1 MPASSVIYQFTVCL
15 LELLFLSLFSG
26 SRPAFALE
34 PRRELPQF
42 AQEVWS
48 TENGLPQ
55 NTVHAIIQTN
65 DGYVWI
71 ATEEGLA
78 RFDGISFTVFDKR
91 VTEQLRSNDIRALA
105 EDRQG
110 ALWIGTADGLVRLF
124 EGKFTLFTT
133 QEGLPG
139 NTIQSLYQGP
149 DDHLW
154 IATSSGLT
162 RLKDG
167 VFTTFIT
174 QPALPTSSVQSIF
187 EDKEGTLWIG
197 TAYGLSRFKD
207 GKLLNYALPAGSANN
222 SVVSI
227 SQDGQGRLW
236 FGTLNGLACFDQGG
250 FRTYTTRDG
259 LPSNRIIS
267 LIPDRSGSL
276 WVGTANGLSRFANNQ
291 FSGFK
296 PGGGLAGNIILSIFE
311 DREGSLWI
319 GTESGGLNL
328 LKDKKF
334 TTYTS
339 RDGLAS
345 DLVKTIYE
353 DQQGGIWIGT
363 NGGGLSHFKDGKFTT
378 YTTKDGLASNVVLA
392 LCVDNQGSLWVG
404 TPDGL
409 TRFNSG
415 RFTTYT
421 FADGLANDFVR
432 SIFADRQGN
441 IWVGT
446 RSGLTRF
453 RDEVFRVYTTLDGLP
468 NDLVGPI
475 HEDANGSLWIGTL
488 GGLSRFKDER
498 FTTYTT
504 RDGLSSDVV
513 TSLYEDDEK
522 TLWIGTH
529 GGGLNRLK
537 DGKFVAFTTR
547 EGLPDDVVYRVLED
561 QQGNLWL
568 GCSKGIFRFSKKEL
582 DDFAGGKG
590 NSLPFVAYGTADGMI
605 TRECSGGG
613 HPAAWKGVDGKL
625 WFSTIKGVAM
635 IDPQRIKINERP
647 PPVVINQMR
656 IDDESII
663 PDRRIELPPGK
674 TRFDFYYTALSF
686 IAPEKVS
693 FKYRLEGF
701 DSDWVDP
708 GTRRVAYYTNLP
720 PGNYTFRV
728 IARNNDGIW
737 NDTGAVFDLRL
748 RPYFYQTYWFYAL
761 VLLSLA
767 VLVWQ
772 AYRFRLR
779 QMESQFAAVLN
790 ERNRIAREIH
800 DNLAQELLGIS
811 VQLEVV
817 ARTMPS
823 GADLASSHLNRVRM
837 LVRRG
842 IAEARRYVWDLRS
855 QALDHNDLPAALSD
869 TARRLTVDT
878 EVQAQVEVNGAF
890 RPLSELVEGNLLRI
904 GQEAINNA
912 VKHAQ
917 AQRILIN
924 LKFDAGRVQL
934 SVRDNG
940 RGFDQQSKGWPG
952 AGHFGLTSM
961 SERAEQIGGTL
972 SIQSNGSGTEVIV
985 DVPI

>member
-1 MPASSVIYQFTVCL
+1 MPPSRAIYHITVCL
-15 LELLFLSLFSG
+15 LSLVVVSLFSRSG
-26 SRPAFALE
+26 QALALD
-34 PRRELPQF
+34 PQRELSQF

-55 NTVHAIIQTN
+55 NTVHAIIQTT

-124 EGKFTLFTT
+124 EGKFTVFTT
-133 QEGLPG
+133 QDGLPG
-139 NTIQSLYQGP
+139 NNIQALYQGH
-149 DDHLW
+149 DDNLW

-167 VFTTFIT
+167 VFTSFIT

-187 EDKEGTLWIG
+187 EDKAGTLWIG

-207 GKLLNYALPAGSANN
+207 GRLLNYAVPAGSANN
-222 SVVSI
+222 SVVVI
-227 SQDGQGRLW
+227 NQDGQGRLW
-236 FGTLNGLACFDQGG
+236 FGTLNGLACFDEGT
-250 FRTYTTRDG
+250 FRTYTTQDG

-267 LIPDRSGSL
+267 LVPDRSGSV
-276 WVGTANGLSRFANNQ
+276 WVGTGNGLSRFANNQ
-291 FSGFK
+291 FTGFK
-296 PGGGLAGNIILSIFE
+296 QGHGLSSGIILSVFE
-311 DREGSLWI
+311 DREASLWI
-319 GTESGGLNL
+319 GTESGGLSL

-339 RDGLAS
+339 KDGLAN
-345 DLVKTIYE
+345 DLVKAIYE
-353 DQQGGIWIGT
+353 DQQGGIWVGT
-363 NGGGLSHFKDGKFTT
+363 NGGGLSHFKDGKFTS
-378 YTTKDGLASNVVLA
+378 YTTRDGLLSNVVLA
-392 LCVDNQGSLWVG
+392 LCADSQGNLWIG

-415 RFTTYT
+415 RFTSYT
-421 FADGLANDFVR
+421 SADGLANDFIR
-432 SIFADRQGN
+432 SIFADSQGN
-441 IWVGT
+441 LWVGT
-446 RSGLTRF
+446 RAGLTRL
-453 RDEVFRVYTTLDGLP
+453 RDGVFKVYTTIDGLP
-468 NDLVGPI
+468 NDFIGAI
-475 HEDANGSLWIGTL
+475 HEDAGGSLWIGTL

-504 RDGLSSDVV
+504 KDGLSSDVV
-513 TSLYEDDEK
+513 TSLYEDAER
-522 TLWIGTH
+522 TLWIGTQ

-547 EGLPDDVVYRVLED
+547 EGLPDDVIYRALED
-561 QQGNLWL
+561 RQGNLWL
-568 GCSKGIFRFSKKEL
+568 GCSKGIFRFAKKEFE
-582 DDFAGGKG
+582 DSARDKG
-590 NSLPFVAYGTADGMI
+590 NTIAFVAYGTADGMI

-613 HPAAWKGVDGKL
+613 HPSAWKGVDGKL

-635 IDPQRIKINERP
+635 IDPEKIRINEQP
-647 PPVVINQMR
+647 PPVVINQVR
-656 IDDESII
+656 IDDESITPGRSI
-663 PDRRIELPPGK
+663 DLPPGK

-737 NDTGAVFDLRL
+737 NDTGAAFAVHL
-748 RPYFYQTYWFYAL
+748 RPYFYQTYWFYGV

-767 VLVWQ
+767 LLVWQ

-779 QMESQFAAVLN
+779 QVESQFAAVLA

-823 GADLASSHLNRVRM
+823 GGELATSHLNRVRM

-869 TARRLTVDT
+869 TARRLTAET

-904 GQEAINNA
+904 GQEAVNNA

-917 AQRILIN
+917 AGRILIS

-934 SVRDNG
+934 SVKDNG
-940 RGFDQQSKGWPG
+940 RGFEQQSKGGPG
-952 AGHFGLTSM
+952 EGHFGLTSM
-961 SERAEQIGGTL
+961 RERAEQIGGTF

-985 DVPI
+985 EVPI

>member
-1 MPASSVIYQFTVCL
+1 MPPPSVIFKITVCL
-15 LELLFLSLFSG
+15 LELLFISLCSQNG
-26 SRPAFALE
+26 QAFALD
-34 PRRELPQF
+34 PRRELSQF
-42 AQEVWS
+42 AHEAWS

-55 NTVHAIIQTN
+55 NTVHAIIQTS
-65 DGYVWI
+65 DGYIWI

-91 VTEQLRSNDIRALA
+91 NTEQLKSNDIRALA
-105 EDRQG
+105 EDHQG

-124 EGKFTLFTT
+124 EGKFTVFTT

-139 NTIQSLYQGP
+139 NTIQSLYK
-149 DDHLW
+149 DHEDNLW
-154 IATSSGLT
+154 IAASSGLT

-167 VFTTFIT
+167 VFTSFIT

-187 EDKEGTLWIG
+187 EDSEGTLWIG

-207 GKLLNYALPAGSANN
+207 GKLLNYAVPPGAANN
-222 SVVSI
+222 SVVAI
-227 SQDGQGRLW
+227 NQDAQGRLW
-236 FGTLNGLACFDQGG
+236 FGTLNGLACFDQGS
-250 FRTYTTRDG
+250 FRTYTTQDG

-267 LIPDRSGSL
+267 LVPDRSGSL
-276 WVGTANGLSRFANNQ
+276 WVGTAGGLARFANNQ
-291 FSGFK
+291 FTGFK
-296 PGGGLAGNIILSIFE
+296 QGEGLSSNIILSIFE

-339 RDGLAS
+339 KDGLAG
-345 DLVKTIYE
+345 DLVKAIYE
-353 DQQGGIWIGT
+353 DQQGSIWIGT
-363 NGGGLSHFKDGKFTT
+363 NGGGLSLFKDGKFTT
-378 YTTKDGLASNVVLA
+378 YTTKDGLSSNVVLA
-392 LCVDNQGSLWVG
+392 LCADNQGNLWAG

-415 RFTTYT
+415 KFTIYT
-421 FADGLANDFVR
+421 SAEGLANDFVR

-441 IWVGT
+441 LWVGT
-446 RSGLTRF
+446 RGGLTRL
-453 RDEVFRVYTTLDGLP
+453 RDGVFKVYTTLDGLP
-468 NDLVGPI
+468 NDFIGAI

-488 GGLSRFKDER
+488 SGLSKFKDER
-498 FTTYTT
+498 FATYTT
-504 RDGLSSDVV
+504 REGLSSDVV
-513 TSLYEDDEK
+513 TSLYEDAEK
-522 TLWIGTH
+522 TLWIGTN
-529 GGGLNRLK
+529 GGGLDRFK
-537 DGKFVAFTTR
+537 DGKFAAFTTR

-561 QQGNLWL
+561 QQSNLWL
-568 GCSKGIFRFSKKEL
+568 GCSKGIFRLNKKQL
-582 DDFAGGKG
+582 DDFADGKDG
-590 NSLPFVAYGTADGMI
+590 SIAFVAYGTADGMI

-613 HPAAWKGVDGKL
+613 HPSAWKGVDGKL

-635 IDPQRIKINERP
+635 IDPEKIKINEQP
-647 PPVVINQMR
+647 PPVVINQVR
-656 IDDESII
+656 VDDESIT
-663 PDRRIELPPGK
+663 PAPRIDLSPGK

-720 PGNYTFRV
+720 PGNYKFRV

-737 NDTGAVFDLRL
+737 NDTGAVFDLQL
-748 RPYFYQTYWFYAL
+748 RPYFYQTYWFYAVV
-761 VLLSLA
+761 VLGLA
-767 VLVWQ
+767 FLVWQ

-779 QMESQFAAVLN
+779 QVESQFAAVLA

-823 GADLASSHLNRVRM
+823 GAEVASSHLNRVRM
-837 LVRRG
+837 LVRHG

-855 QALDHNDLPAALSD
+855 QALDHSDLPTALSD
-869 TARRLTVDT
+869 TARRLTADT
-878 EVQAQVEVNGAF
+878 EVQAQVEVNGSF
-890 RPLSELVEGNLLRI
+890 RSLGQLVEGNLLRI

-917 AQRILIN
+917 AERILIN
-924 LKFDAGRVQL
+924 LKFDVGRVQL
-934 SVRDNG
+934 SVQDNG
-940 RGFDQQSKGWPG
+940 RGFDQQSSGRP
-952 AGHFGLTSM
+952 AQGHFGLTSM
-961 SERAEQIGGTL
+961 HERAEQIGGTL

-985 DVPI
+985 EVPI

>member
-1 MPASSVIYQFTVCL
+1 MPRPNVIYKIIVCL
-15 LELLFLSLFSG
+15 LELLFMSVLSG
-26 SRPAFALE
+26 SGQIFALD
-34 PRRELPQF
+34 PGRELSQF

-55 NTVHAIIQTN
+55 NTVHAIIQTS

-91 VTEQLRSNDIRALA
+91 NTEQLRSNDIRALA
-105 EDRQG
+105 QDRQG
-110 ALWIGTADGLVRLF
+110 ALWIGTADGLVRLL
-124 EGKFTLFTT
+124 EGRFTVFTT

-139 NTIQSLYQGP
+139 NTIQSLYKGH
-149 DDHLW
+149 DDNLW

-167 VFTTFIT
+167 VFTPFVT

-187 EDKEGTLWIG
+187 EDREGTLWIG
-197 TAYGLSRFKD
+197 TAYGLSRFKE
-207 GKLLNYALPAGSANN
+207 GKLLNYAVPAGAANN
-222 SVVSI
+222 SVVTI
-227 SQDGQGRLW
+227 NQDGQGRLW
-236 FGTLNGLACFDQGG
+236 FATLNGLACLDQGS
-250 FRTYTTRDG
+250 FRTYTTKDG

-267 LIPDRSGSL
+267 LVPDRAGSL
-276 WVGTANGLSRFANNQ
+276 WVGTAGGLARFANNQ
-291 FSGFK
+291 FTGFK
-296 PGGGLAGNIILSIFE
+296 QGEGLSSNIILSIFE
-311 DREGSLWI
+311 DRESSLWI

-345 DLVKTIYE
+345 DLVKAIYE

-363 NGGGLSHFKDGKFTT
+363 NGGGLSYLKDGKFTT
-378 YTTKDGLASNVVLA
+378 HTTKDGLSSNVVLA
-392 LCVDNQGSLWVG
+392 LCADNQGNLWAG

-409 TRFNSG
+409 TRINSG

-421 FADGLANDFVR
+421 SADGLANDFVR

-441 IWVGT
+441 LWVGT
-446 RSGLTRF
+446 RGGLTRL
-453 RDEVFRVYTTLDGLP
+453 RDGVFKVYTTIDGLP
-468 NDLVGPI
+468 NDFIGAI

-513 TSLYEDDEK
+513 TSLYEDAEK
-522 TLWIGTH
+522 TLWIGTQ

-537 DGKFVAFTTR
+537 DGKFATFTTR
-547 EGLPDDVVYRVLED
+547 EGFPDDVVYRVLED

-582 DDFAGGKG
+582 DGFPGGKG
-590 NSLPFVAYGTADGMI
+590 HSISFVAYGTADGMI

-613 HPAAWKGVDGKL
+613 HPAAWKGLDGKL

-635 IDPQRIKINERP
+635 IDPQKIKINEQP
-647 PPVVINQMR
+647 PPVVINQVR
-656 IDDESII
+656 IDDESIT
-663 PDRRIELPPGK
+663 PGLRLELPPGK

-701 DSDWVDP
+701 DPDWVDP

-737 NDTGAVFDLRL
+737 NDTGAVFDLHL
-748 RPYFYQTYWFYAL
+748 SPYFYQTYWFYAL
-761 VLLSLA
+761 VVLSLA
-767 VLVWQ
+767 FLVWQ

-779 QMESQFAAVLN
+779 QLESQFAAVLA

-823 GADLASSHLNRVRM
+823 EAELASSHLNRVRV

-869 TARRLTVDT
+869 TARRLTADT
-878 EVQAQVEVNGAF
+878 GVQAQVEVNGSF

-912 VKHAQ
+912 VKHSQ
-917 AQRILIN
+917 AERILIN

-940 RGFDQQSKGWPG
+940 RGFDQQSKGG
-952 AGHFGLTSM
+952 LGDGHFGLTSM
-961 SERAEQIGGTL
+961 RERAEQIGGTL

-985 DVPI
+985 EVPI